1 MPQQRHTKAEAEA
14 VLRELPSVL
23 GAFVREDVYGHPRE
37 VHILVKAGTVP
48 RDLARDVRDMLEER
62 LGVPVDQR
70 VISIAQVAENGGTS
84 LKDAL
89 GPEASAPA
97 TAAAAAPAPKR
108 VSFLRIESTRTLG
121 WIETKAIVM
130 RGDTEFEGSAREV
143 ESPGGG
149 ARAGARAIAA
159 ALSSAC
165 GDALRIDVASVS
177 LQSAVD
183 REHALATIVAASPL
197 FGRSARTLVGA
208 QPVDGDAVE
217 AAALAV
223 LKATNRVVELA
234 LGAAGGDA

>member
-37 VHILVKAGTVP
+37 VHLLVKSGTVP

-70 VISIAQVAENGGTS
+70 VISIAQVAENGGTTLS
-84 LKDAL
+84 EAL
-89 GPEASAPA
+89 GPEADARDGTA
-97 TAAAAAPAPKR
+97 TPPAPKR
-108 VSFLRIESTRTLG
+108 VSLVRMESTRTLG
-121 WIETKAIVM
+121 WIETKALVK
-130 RGDTEFEGSAREV
+130 RGEAEFEGSAREV
-143 ESPGGG
+143 ESPGGA

-159 ALSSAC
+159 ALSNAC
-165 GDALRIDVASVS
+165 APSLRVDVSSVS
-177 LQSAVD
+177 LLNAFD
-183 REHALATIVAASPL
+183 REQALVALTAASPL
-197 FGRSARTLVGA
+197 FGRAARTLVGA
-208 QPVDGDAVE
+208 HPVEADATE

-234 LGAAGGDA
+234 LGAHGED